1 MNFSN
6 LKFWLLVYVSDFPYW
21 TEVDGC
27 GSWAEVDGCGSWAKV
42 DGCGSW
48 TLFNLGWFPLRKF
61 LSIRGVSQRKEQGS

>member
-21 TEVDGC
+21 T
-27 GSWAEVDGCGSWAKV
+27 EVDGCGSWAKV